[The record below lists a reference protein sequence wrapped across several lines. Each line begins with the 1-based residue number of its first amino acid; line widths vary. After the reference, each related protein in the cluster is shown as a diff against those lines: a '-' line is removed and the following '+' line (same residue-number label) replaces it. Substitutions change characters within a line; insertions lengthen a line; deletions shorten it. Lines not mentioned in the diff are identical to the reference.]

1 MGSVVGW
8 VLSSSLKYFDFL
20 PVKITLDP
28 FVLAFGFSMVVG
40 LIFGIHPARK
50 AASLSPDETIR

>member
-28 FVLAFGFSMVVG
+28 FVLAFGFSMIVG